1 MLPRLSC
8 LLACHNDVIDAGQY
22 NRLFVPGTD
31 MDWALLRLSHMH
43 KGTYYVQI
51 CDKILYHR
59 DIERYQ
65 SDLINNIMSQE

>member
-8 LLACHNDVIDAGQY
+8 LLTCHNDVTDAGQN
-22 NRLFVPGTD
+22 NRLFASGTD
-31 MDWALLRLSHMH
+31 MDQALLRLSHMH

-51 CDKILYHR
+51 CDKIINHR

-65 SDLINNIMSQE
+65 SGLINNIMSQE